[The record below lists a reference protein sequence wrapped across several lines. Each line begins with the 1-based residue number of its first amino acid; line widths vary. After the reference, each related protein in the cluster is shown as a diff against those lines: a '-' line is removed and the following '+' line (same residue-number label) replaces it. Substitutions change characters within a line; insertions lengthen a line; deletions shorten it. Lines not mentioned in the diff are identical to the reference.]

1 MENEDEYDFDNWHQ
15 NVPVDEDELKRKLK
29 KKRKAEHKKIREEA
43 KKKREEEERKKEKG
57 SDNESSDEE
66 EIDEE
71 QAKKERMKE
80 KREKRKEKKK
90 EKKEKKR
97 KRDEAKITGESV
109 ESEDEE
115 GNKKQKKE
123 VISGNGKRGEF
134 GIWVGNLAFSTTEDM
149 LKKFFANCGTITR
162 INLPINKK
170 TKNNKGFAYID
181 FEDEQ
186 SMKNAVALSEQTLE
200 NRNLLIKSSKDFRGR
215 PAKTS
220 SAANSSN
227 TNNTNNNTGSAP
239 AKTGGKP
246 NNKKESPTLFIGNLP
261 YAATADGISKCFKE
275 FGEISNV
282 RVATFEDNQ
291 EKCKGFA
298 YVDFANIDSAI
309 KAMNSG
315 KKPKLLGRV
324 LRVEY
329 AGEDATRRG
338 YNRLHKKSKDNHAKD
353 NNKESKPAEP
363 KPIAIA
369 KWDGEL
375 VTFKGQK
382 TVFNDDDDE

>member
-1 MENEDEYDFDNWHQ
+1 MEEDDNSYDFDNWHQ

-43 KKKREEEERKKEKG
+43 KRKKEEEEKKKEG

-66 EIDEE
+66 VDEE
-71 QAKKERMKE
+71 QAKRERRKE
-80 KREKRKEKKK
+80 KREKKKEKKK

-97 KRDEAKITGESV
+97 KREEAEITGEPLDSD
-109 ESEDEE
+109 EDS
-115 GNKKQKKE
+115 NKKQKKE
-123 VISGNGKRGEF
+123 NSANGKKGEF
-134 GIWVGNLAFSTTEDM
+134 GVWVGNLAFSTTEEM

-181 FEDEQ
+181 FEDEE
-186 SMKNAVALSEQTLE
+186 SMKKAIELSEQTLE

-215 PAKTS
+215 PSKNS
-220 SAANSSN
+220 NNNNSNNNNNNSNSSS
-227 TNNTNNNTGSAP
+227 G
-239 AKTGGKP
+239 KTGGKP
-246 NNKKESPTLFIGNLP
+246 NNNNKKESPTLFIGNLP
-261 YAATADGISKCFKE
+261 YAATADGISKCFNE

-298 YVDFANIDSAI
+298 YVDFANIESAI

-338 YNRLHKKSKDNHAKD
+338 YNRLHKKSKENHKD
-353 NNKESKPAEP
+353 NSKESKPTEP

-382 TVFNDDDDE
+382 TVFNDDDDEDE

>member
-1 MENEDEYDFDNWHQ
+1 MEDDSYDFDNWHQ

-43 KKKREEEERKKEKG
+43 RKKKEEEERKKEG
-57 SDNESSDEE
+57 GDDSDDDNSEV
-66 EIDEE
+66 DEE
-71 QAKKERMKE
+71 QAKRDRIKE
-80 KREKRKEKKK
+80 KREKKKEKKK

-97 KRDEAKITGESV
+97 KREEAEITGESLS
-109 ESEDEE
+109 EEDEE
-115 GNKKQKKE
+115 SNKKQKKE
-123 VISGNGKRGEF
+123 VVSGNGKRGEF
-134 GIWVGNLAFSTTEDM
+134 GIWVGNLAFSTTEEM

-181 FEDEQ
+181 FEDEE

-215 PAKTS
+215 PTKTAS
-220 SAANSSN
+220 TSH
-227 TNNTNNNTGSAP
+227 TNNTNSGSSPSKGGYNKSNT
-239 AKTGGKP
+239 

-261 YAATADGISKCFKE
+261 FAATADGISKIFKE

-324 LRVEY
+324 LRIEY

-338 YNRLHKKSKDNHAKD
+338 HNRLHKKSKDNAK
-353 NNKESKPAEP
+353 ETKPAEP

-382 TVFNDDDDE
+382 TVFDDDDE

>member
-1 MENEDEYDFDNWHQ
+1 MEKDDDSYDFDNWHQ
-15 NVPVDEDELKRKLK
+15 NVPADEDELKRKLK

-43 KKKREEEERKKEKG
+43 RKKKEEEERKKEG
-57 SDNESSDEE
+57 EDESSDEDSSE
-66 EIDEE
+66 VDEE
-71 QAKKERMKE
+71 QAKRERRKE
-80 KREKRKEKKK
+80 KREKKKEKKK

-97 KRDEAKITGESV
+97 KREEAEITGEPLT
-109 ESEDEE
+109 EE
-115 GNKKQKKE
+115 NDNSNKKHKKE
-123 VISGNGKRGEF
+123 GNGKRGEF
-134 GIWVGNLAFSTTEDM
+134 GIWVGNLAFSTTEEM
-149 LKKFFANCGTITR
+149 LKKFFADCGTITR

-181 FEDEQ
+181 FEDEE

-215 PAKTS
+215 PAKTTS
-220 SAANSSN
+220 TN
-227 TNNTNNNTGSAP
+227 TNNANGGSVPTKGGNKSNT
-239 AKTGGKP
+239 
-246 NNKKESPTLFIGNLP
+246 NNKKESPTLFVGNLP
-261 YAATADGISKCFKE
+261 FAATADGISKLFKE

-324 LRVEY
+324 LRIEY
-329 AGEDATRRG
+329 AGDDATRRG
-338 YNRLHKKSKDNHAKD
+338 YNRLHKKSKDKD
-353 NNKESKPAEP
+353 NAKETKPAEP

-382 TVFNDDDDE
+382 TVFDDNDD

>member
-1 MENEDEYDFDNWHQ
+1 MI
-15 NVPVDEDELKRKLK
+15 VVVVK
-29 KKRKAEHKKIREEA
+29 KKKK
-43 KKKREEEERKKEKG
+43 
-57 SDNESSDEE
+57 
-66 EIDEE
+66 
-71 QAKKERMKE
+71 QMKN
-80 KREKRKEKKK
+80 KLREKKEKKK
-90 EKKEKKR
+90 GKKRRKKRRKKKEKKR
-97 KRDEAKITGESV
+97 KREEAEITGEPLN
-109 ESEDEE
+109 SEDDDN
-115 GNKKQKKE
+115 NKKQKKE
-123 VISGNGKRGEF
+123 INGNGKRGEF
-134 GIWVGNLAFSTTEDM
+134 GIWVGNLAFSTTEEM
-149 LKKFFANCGTITR
+149 LKKFFADCGTITR

-181 FEDEQ
+181 FEDEE
-186 SMKNAVALSEQTLE
+186 SMKKAVALSEQTLE

-215 PAKTS
+215 PAK
-220 SAANSSN
+220 NSSN
-227 TNNTNNNTGSAP
+227 NNNNNNSANS
-239 AKTGGKP
+239 AQSRNSGKSNT

-309 KAMNSG
+309 KAMKSG

-338 YNRLHKKSKDNHAKD
+338 YNKLHKKSKDNH
-353 NNKESKPAEP
+353 NNKENKTAEP

-382 TVFNDDDDE
+382 TVFDDDDE